1 MALEDGLDFLNGD
14 LPSIINRVNALREGF
29 ATMRTL
35 VALIAFT
42 RSVVLVGFRVV
53 TVETSHGA
61 SPDSSDANDESHVC
75 LVHDPGFLVQIDMVP
90 AECFPSLEVEIL

>member
-75 LVHDPGFLVQIDMVP
+75 LVHDPLGGLAINLSFSQIP
-90 AECFPSLEVEIL
+90 YNF